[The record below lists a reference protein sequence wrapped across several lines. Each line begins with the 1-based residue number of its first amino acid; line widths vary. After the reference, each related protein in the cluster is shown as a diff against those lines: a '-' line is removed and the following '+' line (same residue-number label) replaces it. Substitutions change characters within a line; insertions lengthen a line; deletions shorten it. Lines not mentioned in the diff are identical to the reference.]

1 MLYNTKVQASST
13 QLPHLIYET
22 ENKLKDINY
31 NKLRPLRDIHAN
43 TNKFVQVLKL
53 YNDYRLYDLAF
64 SKKLLR
70 KIENRDTFSG
80 DDLYQI
86 KATFDLL
93 IKLNNKILEAS
104 EMYEYPKAKMVDTFS
119 TMDSNNPMIQAHL
132 IYLLANIT
140 VFDHLREVYDL
151 LFAQDG
157 SLRRIVKTTV
167 EDSKTQPLK
176 EIEDQLQE
184 VRDIVESKKY
194 IQHLTLMRALT
205 GDLRVIFAED
215 ADVWH
220 VISGLVNNG
229 TANEIMQGKTNFE
242 ISSFALVDKVVGFFN
257 KLTNS
262 LSQLFGNIAGSIQW
276 RKGFLFKS
284 ETAYEL
290 FAPDLRPMDV
300 LLEKSPF
307 VLTDKFIPGH
317 FGHVALYLGTK
328 EQLLEI
334 GMWNHPDIVPYQDEI
349 ENGKVILE
357 AVRSGVRLNT
367 VEGFM
372 NIDEVTVVRKNDV
385 MANPQLVYE
394 QIKRGM
400 DQLGK
405 DYDFNFDI
413 STLDKVVCSEL
424 LYIIYGN
431 VNWPTHYRLGRPTIT
446 PDDIAEVI
454 FQKNTR
460 FKVSKYLL
468 AKEKHRLELATDEIL
483 GVNFDYELRSENG
496 GPIQDRTDKTN
507 SFWKKETKCYNVGY
521 AESSGED
528 GSYGPERIK
537 ECRTTYKEYYY
548 EEWGL

>member
-22 ENKLKDINY
+22 ENELNSINF
-31 NKLRPLRDIHAN
+31 NRLRPLRDISGN
-43 TNKFVQVLKL
+43 TNKFVKVIKL
-53 YNDYRLYDLAF
+53 YNQYRLYDVAF
-64 SKKLLR
+64 SKKLLK

-80 DDLYQI
+80 DELYQI
-86 KATFDLL
+86 KASFDLL
-93 IKLNNKILEAS
+93 IKLNRKILEAS
-104 EMYEYPKAKMVDTFS
+104 ELYEYPKAKMVDTFS
-119 TMDSNNPMIQAHL
+119 TMDSKNPMLQAHM
-132 IYLLANIT
+132 IYLLANLT

-151 LFAQDG
+151 LFARDG

-167 EDSKTQPLK
+167 EDGKNEPLK
-176 EIEDQLQE
+176 EIEKQLQE
-184 VRDIVESKKY
+184 VRDTVETKKF

-205 GDLRVIFAED
+205 ADLRVIFAED
-215 ADVWH
+215 ADSWFI
-220 VISGLVNNG
+220 ISQLVENG

-242 ISSFALVDKVVGFFN
+242 ISSFEFVDKVVGFFN

-262 LSQLFGNIAGSIQW
+262 LSQLFGNIAGSISW
-276 RKGFLFKS
+276 RKGFLFNS

-290 FAPDLRPMDV
+290 FAPDLKPMDV

-328 EQLLEI
+328 DQLQSI
-334 GMWNHPDIVPYQDEI
+334 GMWNHPDIVPYQEEI
-349 ENGKVILE
+349 ENGRVILE

-367 VEGFM
+367 IEGFM
-372 NIDEVTVVRKNDV
+372 NIDEVTVVRKDDV
-385 MANPQLVYE
+385 MANPQLVFE

-431 VNWPTHYRLGRPTIT
+431 VNWPTHYRLGRPTVT

-454 FQKNTR
+454 FQKNSR

-468 AKEKHRLELATDEIL
+468 SKEKHRLELANAEIL
-483 GVNFDYELRSENG
+483 GVNFDYELRAENG
-496 GPIQDRTDKTN
+496 GPILDRGDQAN

-521 AESSGED
+521 SNNQKED
-528 GSYGPERIK
+528 GSFSGERIK